1 MFMIMGPHTALGNIP
16 RSIEYNVEWV
26 ANLIGYMRGKDLTRA
41 EARPESVV
49 AWTDY
54 VKEMGKGLLSNE
66 VNSWM
71 TGINSNVDGK
81 QTRIIARYS
90 GSAPAY
96 RARGDEVAANAY
108 EEIALS

>member
-1 MFMIMGPHTALGNIP
+1 MA
-16 RSIEYNVEWV
+16 
-26 ANLIGYMRGKDLTRA
+26 
-41 EARPESVV
+41 

-71 TGINSNVDGK
+71 TGINSNVEGK
-81 QTRIIARYS
+81 QTRIVARYS

-96 RARGDEVAANAY
+96 RARCDSVAAAGY
-108 EEIALS
+108 KELALS